1 MSSSIDFMPFDTKT
15 PKEVAEIRR
24 DPAFISICMYSL
36 KWGNV
41 TIFPDEVGVYLG
53 KRILCK

>member
-1 MSSSIDFMPFDTKT
+1 MPFDTKT

-24 DPAFISICMYSL
+24 DPAFISICRYSL
-36 KWGNV
+36 IWGNV